1 MRRTRCCYLIHMD
14 TESPEGVE
22 RRELGYSSKLSRAI
36 EQANDALAAKINE
49 MAPMAGIRDLSVS
62 AWREILDDGRGAK
75 ATIMTRSA
83 SAGEILRR
91 VTITRIRLD
100 KVAM

>member
-22 RRELGYSSKLSRAI
+22 RRELGYSSKLCRAVG
-36 EQANDALAAKINE
+36 QANDALAGE
-49 MAPMAGIRDLSVS
+49 IRAMGALDRQSLEIGS
-62 AWREILDDGRGAK
+62 WREILDDGRGAK
-75 ATIMTRSA
+75 ATIMTRSVT
-83 SAGEILRR
+83 SGDVSRR

-100 KVAM
+100 KVAI